1 MNRTRIIDSLC
12 AMFNMVH
19 NNPTTPSWLM
29 ELHNASDDVTLAAR
43 MANWMKNYPEEYA
56 QHGIYIL

>member
-1 MNRTRIIDSLC
+1 
-12 AMFNMVH
+12 MFNMAH
-19 NNPTTPSWLM
+19 NNSTTPAWVM

-43 MANWMKNYPEEYA
+43 MGNWMQNYPEEYA

>member
-1 MNRTRIIDSLC
+1 
-12 AMFNMVH
+12 MFNMAH
-19 NNPTTPSWLM
+19 NNSTTPAWVM
-29 ELHNASDDVTLAAR
+29 ELHTASDDVTLAAR